1 MNDTFTLR
9 GQDVLITGAGQNVGR
24 SIALDLAQHDAGTII
39 VNDIVAE
46 RAESVAEEIRELGG
60 VAISMVADVTDRKA
74 VVQMAE
80 STADLGIHVQVLI
93 NNAGIPP
100 GPFRLQTFLQTQPD
114 DWDPFIRLNLY
125 GVLHTVHAFAPGMV
139 DLGTGRIVTIISDA
153 TRTGERYQSVYAAAK
168 SGAAAFSRC
177 LASELGPS
185 GITVNCVSLGNIRPG
200 FDPDAPQTEK
210 EARRYQSYPLRRPG
224 RPEDVAPAVLFLVS
238 DAGRYVTGQVYS
250 VNGGYSYGC

>member
-1 MNDTFTLR
+1 MSDTFTLE
-9 GQDVLITGAGQNVGR
+9 GQDVLITGAGQGVGR
-24 SIALDLAQHDAGTII
+24 SIALELAQHDAGTIV

-46 RAESVAEEIRELGG
+46 RAEAVAEEVRGLGG
-60 VAISMVADVTDRKA
+60 AATPVVADVADRGA
-74 VVQMAE
+74 VLRMAQAT
-80 STADLGIHVQVLI
+80 SDLGIQVQVLI

-100 GPFRLQTFLQTQPD
+100 GPFRLQTFLETQPE

-139 DLGTGRIVTIISDA
+139 DSGAGRIVTIISDA
-153 TRTGERYQSVYAAAK
+153 FRTGERYQSVYAAAK

-185 GITVNCVSLGNIRPG
+185 GVTVNCISLGNIRPG
-200 FDPDAPQTEK
+200 FDPDAPQTER
-210 EARRYQSYPLRRPG
+210 EARRYKAYPLRRPG

-250 VNGGYSYGC
+250 VNGGYSYGS